1 MKKNIFIVATGTG
14 GHVIPAKNIAS
25 LLINSNYTVTWIGT
39 KHGIENQI
47 VNDKRICFEY
57 LDSSGIRGKSIF
69 HMIKGT
75 INLFRSILQS
85 LVHIKK
91 GKPIFMIGFGGYIT
105 VPVTIA
111 AFIMRVPVYAH
122 ESNSIPGTA
131 NKINN
136 LMSKTTFQ
144 TFPETFSDCQ
154 KIIHSGNPIQ
164 ESFSNITPPEVKY
177 ENRKKT
183 LNILIFG
190 GSQGARFF
198 NQTIPNCISKF
209 GNKFKIIHISGKNNR
224 ISVERI
230 YNSHNVASEVLEFSY
245 EMDLLY
251 DWSDVVISRAGSMT
265 LSEICKA
272 GRAAILVP
280 FLYATDKHQ
289 YYNAKFLE
297 DSMAAIIVEENDS
310 FSKVLSKCLIK
321 LYSDQEILL
330 KLSKNG
336 KNLFPEDSSAIILN
350 NIPELNETYNNTASQ
365 K

>member
-25 LLINSNYTVTWIGT
+25 LLIDSHYTVTWIGT

-47 VNDKRICFEY
+47 VNDERICFEY

-75 INLFRSILQS
+75 INLFRAILQS
-85 LVHIKK
+85 LIQIKK
-91 GKPIFMIGFGGYIT
+91 GKPIFVIGFGGYIT
-105 VPVTIA
+105 VPVSVA

-136 LMSKTTFQ
+136 LISKITFQ
-144 TFPETFSDCQ
+144 TFPETFSDCK

-164 ESFSNITPPEVKY
+164 ESFSNITRPETKY
-177 ENRKKT
+177 MNRKET
-183 LNILIFG
+183 LNVLIFG

-209 GNKFKIIHISGKNNR
+209 GNKFKIKHISGNNNH

-230 YNSHNVASEVLEFSY
+230 YNSHNISSDVLEFSH

-251 DWSDVVISRAGSMT
+251 DWSDIVISRAGSMT
-265 LSEICKA
+265 VSEICKA
-272 GRAAILVP
+272 GRAAILIP
-280 FLYATDKHQ
+280 FLYATDGHQ
-289 YYNAKFLE
+289 YFNARFLE
-297 DSMAAIIVEENDS
+297 ANMAAIIVEENDS
-310 FSKVLSKCLIK
+310 FSNELNKSLSK
-321 LYSDQEILL
+321 LYSDQELLL
-330 KLSKNG
+330 KLAKNG

-350 NIPELNETYNNTASQ
+350 NIPELNETYNNTAS
-365 K
+365 KK

>member
-1 MKKNIFIVATGTG
+1 MKKNIFIVASGTG

-25 LLINSNYTVTWIGT
+25 LLTDSNYLVTWIGT
-39 KHGIENQI
+39 KHGIENKI
-47 VNDKRICFEY
+47 VNDKRISFKY
-57 LDSSGIRGKSIF
+57 LNSSGIRGKSII
-69 HMIKGT
+69 HKIKGS
-75 INLFRSILQS
+75 INLFISIIQS
-85 LVHIKK
+85 FVHIKR
-91 GKPIFMIGFGGYIT
+91 GEPIFIIGFGGYIT
-105 VPVTIA
+105 VPVSIA

-136 LMSKTTFQ
+136 LISKKTFQ
-144 TFPETFSDCQ
+144 TFPKTFSDSK

-164 ESFSNITPPEVKY
+164 ESFSNITRPDIKY
-177 ENRKKT
+177 KNTKET

-198 NQTIPNCISKF
+198 NQTIPDCISVF
-209 GNKFKIIHISGKNNR
+209 GNKFKVKHISGNTDRNLVKK
-224 ISVERI
+224 I
-230 YNSHNVASEVLEFSY
+230 YNNHSISSDVLEFSH

-251 DWSDVVISRAGSMT
+251 DWSDIVISRAGSMT

-289 YYNAKFLE
+289 YFNAKFLE
-297 DSMAAIIVEENDS
+297 ASMAAIIVEENES
-310 FSKVLSKCLIK
+310 FSEELNKYLGK
-321 LYSDQEILL
+321 LYSNQELL
-330 KLSKNG
+330 LELSKNS
-336 KNLFPEDSSAIILN
+336 KNLFPDDSSAIILN
-350 NIPELNETYNNTASQ
+350 NIPELDEKLNNTTSQ

>member
-1 MKKNIFIVATGTG
+1 MKKNIFIVASGTG
-14 GHVIPAKNIAS
+14 GHVVPAKNIAS
-25 LLINSNYTVTWIGT
+25 LLIDSHYSVTWIGT
-39 KHGIENQI
+39 KHGIENQ
-47 VNDKRICFEY
+47 VVTDKRISFKY

-69 HMIKGT
+69 HIIKGT

-85 LVHIKK
+85 LVHIKR
-91 GKPIFMIGFGGYIT
+91 GKPIFIIGFGGYIT
-105 VPVTIA
+105 VPVSIA

-122 ESNSIPGTA
+122 ESNSIAGTA

-136 LMSKTTFQ
+136 LISKKTFQ
-144 TFPETFSDCQ
+144 TFPETFSDSK
-154 KIIHSGNPIQ
+154 KIILSGNPIQ
-164 ESFSNITPPEVKY
+164 ESFSNITPPEIKY
-177 ENRKKT
+177 KERKDT

-198 NQTIPNCISKF
+198 NQTIPDSISKF
-209 GNKFKIIHISGKNNR
+209 GNKFKIKHISGNNNR
-224 ISVERI
+224 VAVERI
-230 YNSHNVASEVLEFSY
+230 YDSHNISSDVLEFSH

-251 DWSDVVISRAGSMT
+251 DWSDIVISRAGSMT

-280 FLYATDKHQ
+280 FPYATDRHQ

-297 DSMAAIIVEENDS
+297 DSISAIIVEENDS
-310 FSKVLSKCLIK
+310 FSTELNNSLSK
-321 LYSDQEILL
+321 LYSNQELLL

-336 KNLFPEDSSAIILN
+336 KNLFPEDSSAIILD
-350 NIPELNETYNNTASQ
+350 NIPELNETFNNTTSE

>member
-25 LLINSNYTVTWIGT
+25 LLIDSHYTVTWIGT

-47 VNDKRICFEY
+47 VNDERICFEY

-75 INLFRSILQS
+75 INLFRAILQS
-85 LVHIKK
+85 LIQIKK
-91 GKPIFMIGFGGYIT
+91 GKPIFVIGFGGYIT
-105 VPVTIA
+105 VPVSVA

-136 LMSKTTFQ
+136 LISKITFQ
-144 TFPETFSDCQ
+144 TFPETFSDCK

-164 ESFSNITPPEVKY
+164 ESFSNITRPETKY
-177 ENRKKT
+177 MNRKET
-183 LNILIFG
+183 LNVLIFG

-209 GNKFKIIHISGKNNR
+209 GNKFKIKHISGNNNH

-230 YNSHNVASEVLEFSY
+230 YNSHNISSDVLEFSH

-251 DWSDVVISRAGSMT
+251 DWSDIVISRAGSMT
-265 LSEICKA
+265 VSEICKA
-272 GRAAILVP
+272 GRAAILIP
-280 FLYATDKHQ
+280 FLYATDGHQ
-289 YYNAKFLE
+289 YFNARFLE
-297 DSMAAIIVEENDS
+297 ANMAAIIVEENDS
-310 FSKVLSKCLIK
+310 FSNELNKSLSK
-321 LYSDQEILL
+321 LYSNQELLL
-330 KLSKNG
+330 KLAKNG

-350 NIPELNETYNNTASQ
+350 NIPELNETFNNTTS
-365 K
+365 KK